1 MAHQRYEREIEEILG
16 QVNEEAPAA
25 TKPRRG
31 ARRATSDVRPAGP
44 PRLRPPSLDFSP
56 GRLFLIGAGLLV
68 LAGVLMAMGFGFAA
82 PFAWIGIALFVVAY
96 LRFFTKPRRGVDRM
110 WRGQS
115 IEDPPSP
122 SAPSRWWRWIT
133 GR

>member
-25 TKPRRG
+25 TKSRRG
-31 ARRATSDVRPAGP
+31 ARRATSEVRPPG
-44 PRLRPPSLDFSP
+44 PRLRPPAFDFSS
-56 GRLFLIGAGLLV
+56 GRLFLIGAALLV
-68 LAGVLMAMGFGFAA
+68 VAGVLMVFGFGFAL
-82 PFAWIGIALFVVAY
+82 PLAWVAIGLFVVAY
-96 LRFFTKPRRGVDRM
+96 LRFFTKPRRSVDRM